1 MSNAGKLRFY
11 IDHAIMTRDYAALA
25 AFEDRLSILEEPRGK
40 QTIERRDDPPLSKA
54 PVWAPDEFSNG

>member
-1 MSNAGKLRFY
+1 
-11 IDHAIMTRDYAALA
+11 MTRDYAALA